1 MTKLSCS
8 DFAKHVLN
16 TPLWPKQEEILDEYF
31 GGEKSHA
38 CWALGRRSGKTLMAS
53 IAAAYAC
60 FVLEGYYK
68 RKIRKNEKWYII
80 TVANDQQQAKIA
92 LNNIRQLVLDSPLGS
107 EITRKLPLKLK

>member
-8 DFAKHVLN
+8 DFARHVLN
-16 TPLWPKQEEILDEYF
+16 TPLWPKQEQILDEYF

-68 RKIRKNEKWYII
+68 RKIRMCVPGYSCERKS
-80 TVANDQQQAKIA
+80 IA
-92 LNNIRQLVLDSPLGS
+92 RQGS
-107 EITRKLPLKLK
+107 CYVHF

>member
-1 MTKLSCS
+1 MTKLKCS

-31 GGEKSHA
+31 GGGKSHA

-53 IAAAYAC
+53 IAAVYAC

-68 RKIRKNEKWYII
+68 RKDQKERKMVHYYRCKRSTTGKDCTKQY
-80 TVANDQQQAKIA
+80 
-92 LNNIRQLVLDSPLGS
+92 
-107 EITRKLPLKLK
+107 